1 MTQLTQLKGVGEKT
15 RELFEKL
22 DIHTVEDL
30 LTYYPRDYDV
40 YQPPITI
47 GEIDNKIV
55 VAIEGIIIKKPD
67 IQKKGKLQVIH
78 GLIRDSRGEILPAVW
93 FNMPFLR
100 QTLQPGFRYVFR
112 GRLKR
117 IGNNMELQQ
126 PEIFPLGKYEEKLL
140 SMQPIYALTKG
151 VTNHLIQKSVKTA
164 LEQNLVLEEFL
175 PVQIRQRYKL
185 MDKMEA
191 IRLLHFP
198 KDRESLHRA
207 RHRLV
212 FDEFFLFLYALQK
225 IKERGITAK
234 SPYVIMPHKETE
246 ELQQKL
252 PFQLTH
258 GQQKALSQIRRDLGS
273 ANVMNRLIQGD
284 VGSGKTILC
293 VLALMDVILEG
304 YQGALMAP
312 TEVLARQHYISI
324 KEMFA
329 HYSVPI
335 KLQLLTGS
343 MTAKE
348 KRMAYEKIERGEAQ
362 LIIGTHALIQEKVV
376 YKNLALVVT
385 DEQHRFGVRQRENLA
400 HKGNLPHIM
409 VMSATPIPRSLAIVL
424 YGDLDVSVIK
434 ELPADRLPI
443 KNCVVDASFRPNAY
457 HFISKQVAQGHQAY
471 VICPMVEENEELD
484 IENVIDY
491 AKMLKEQLPPSIVV
505 QYLHGK
511 MKNEMKNQIMEEFA
525 SGKIHV
531 LVSTTVVEVGVN
543 VPNATVM
550 MVENAERFGLAG
562 LHQLRGRVGRGSAQ
576 SYCIFVSGSKK
587 KETMERLEILNRS
600 NDGFEIAREDL
611 KLRGPGDFFG
621 MRQSGD
627 MDFRI
632 GNIYTDV
639 DVLSEVSEILK
650 EIKAGKLEMDTAQW
664 QTLNTVLEQYQK
676 HSMEKL
682 NL

>member
-1 MTQLTQLKGVGEKT
+1 MQLTQLKGVGEKT

-22 DIHTVEDL
+22 GIHTVEDL
-30 LTYYPRDYDV
+30 LTYYPRDYDE

-55 VAIEGIIIKKPD
+55 AAIEGVIVKKLD
-67 IQKKGKLQVIH
+67 IQRKGKLQVIK
-78 GLIRDSRGEILPAVW
+78 GLIRDNRGETLPVTW

-117 IGNNMELQQ
+117 MGNEIQLQQ
-126 PEIFPLGKYEEKLL
+126 PETFPLGKYEEKLL
-140 SMQPIYALTKG
+140 SMQPVYSLTKG
-151 VTNHLIQKSVKTA
+151 VTNHLIQKCIRTA
-164 LEQNLVLEEFL
+164 LEQGIVLDEFL
-175 PVQIRQRYKL
+175 PVHIRQNYNLIGR
-185 MDKMEA
+185 MEA
-191 IRLLHFP
+191 VEMLHFP
-198 KDRESLHRA
+198 KDRDGLHRA

-212 FDEFFLFLYALQK
+212 FDEFFLFLYTLQTM
-225 IKERGITAK
+225 KESGVTAK
-234 SPYVIMPHKETE
+234 SPYVIVPAKQTE
-246 ELQQKL
+246 EFQRKL
-252 PFQLTH
+252 PFELTR
-258 GQQKALSQIRRDLGS
+258 GQQKALSQIRSDLGS

-284 VGSGKTILC
+284 VGSGKTILS
-293 VLALMDVILEG
+293 VLALMDVIFAG

-324 KEMFA
+324 KEMFDE
-329 HYSVPI
+329 YNVPI
-335 KLQLLTGS
+335 QIQLLTGS

-348 KRMAYEKIERGEAQ
+348 KRMAYEEIEQGRAP
-362 LIIGTHALIQEKVV
+362 LSVGTHALIQEKVI
-376 YKNLALVVT
+376 YQNLALVVT

-400 HKGNLPHIM
+400 QKGNSPHIM

-424 YGDLDVSVIK
+424 YGDLDVSVIR
-434 ELPADRLPI
+434 ELPANRLPI
-443 KNCVVDASFRPNAY
+443 KNCVVDTSFRPNAY
-457 HFISKQVAQGHQAY
+457 QFITKQAAQGHQAY
-471 VICPMVEENEELD
+471 IICPMVEENEELD

-491 AKMLKEQLPPSIVV
+491 AKMLEEQLPSTVRV

-511 MKNEMKNQIMEEFA
+511 MKNDLKNQIMEDFA
-525 SGKIHV
+525 KGEIQV

-587 KETMERLEILNRS
+587 KETMDRLEILNHS

-632 GNIYTDV
+632 GNIYTDA
-639 DVLSEVSEILK
+639 DVLGEVSQVLK
-650 EIKAGKLEMDTAQW
+650 ELKEDKWDIEEEQW
-664 QTLNTVLEQYQK
+664 QVLHTVLEQYQK
-676 HSMEKL
+676 NSLEKL
-682 NL
+682 NI

>member
-1 MTQLTQLKGVGEKT
+1 MQLTQLKGVGEKT

-22 DIHTVEDL
+22 GIHTVEDL
-30 LTYYPRDYDV
+30 LTYYPRDYDE

-55 VAIEGIIIKKPD
+55 AAIEGVIVKKLD
-67 IQKKGKLQVIH
+67 IQRKGKLQVIK
-78 GLIRDSRGEILPAVW
+78 GLIRDNRGETLPVTW

-117 IGNNMELQQ
+117 MGNEIQLQQ
-126 PEIFPLGKYEEKLL
+126 PETFPLGKYEEKLL
-140 SMQPIYALTKG
+140 SMQPVYSLTKG
-151 VTNHLIQKSVKTA
+151 VTNHLIQKCIRTA
-164 LEQNLVLEEFL
+164 LEQGIVLDEFL
-175 PVQIRQRYKL
+175 PVHIRQNYNLIGR
-185 MDKMEA
+185 MEA
-191 IRLLHFP
+191 VEMLHFP
-198 KDRESLHRA
+198 KDRDGLHRA

-212 FDEFFLFLYALQK
+212 FDEFFLFLYTLQTM
-225 IKERGITAK
+225 KESGVTAK
-234 SPYVIMPHKETE
+234 SPYVIVPAKQTE
-246 ELQQKL
+246 EFQRKL
-252 PFQLTH
+252 PFELTR
-258 GQQKALSQIRRDLGS
+258 GQQKALSQIRSDLGS

-284 VGSGKTILC
+284 VGSGKTILS
-293 VLALMDVILEG
+293 VLALMDVIFAG

-324 KEMFA
+324 KEMFDE
-329 HYSVPI
+329 YNVPI
-335 KLQLLTGS
+335 QIQLLTGS

-348 KRMAYEKIERGEAQ
+348 KRMAYEEIEQGRAQ
-362 LIIGTHALIQEKVV
+362 LIVGTHALIQEKVI
-376 YKNLALVVT
+376 YQNLALVVT

-400 HKGNLPHIM
+400 QKGNSPHIM

-424 YGDLDVSVIK
+424 YGDLDVSVIR
-434 ELPADRLPI
+434 ELPANRLPI
-443 KNCVVDASFRPNAY
+443 KNCVVDTSFRPNAY
-457 HFISKQVAQGHQAY
+457 QFITKQAAQGHQAY
-471 VICPMVEENEELD
+471 IICPMVEENEELD

-491 AKMLKEQLPPSIVV
+491 AKMLEEQLPSTVRV

-511 MKNEMKNQIMEEFA
+511 MKNDLKNQIMEDFA
-525 SGKIHV
+525 RGEIQV

-587 KETMERLEILNRS
+587 KETMDRLEILNHS

-632 GNIYTDV
+632 GNIYTDA
-639 DVLSEVSEILK
+639 DVLGEVSQVLK
-650 EIKAGKLEMDTAQW
+650 ELKEDKWDIEEGQW
-664 QTLNTVLEQYQK
+664 QVLHAVLEQYQK
-676 HSMEKL
+676 NSLEKL
-682 NL
+682 NI

>member
-1 MTQLTQLKGVGEKT
+1 MQLTQLKGVGEKT

-22 DIHTVEDL
+22 GIHTVEDL
-30 LTYYPRDYDV
+30 LTYYPRDYDE

-55 VAIEGIIIKKPD
+55 AAIEGVIVKKLD
-67 IQKKGKLQVIH
+67 IQRKGKLQVIK
-78 GLIRDSRGEILPAVW
+78 GLIRDNRGETLPVTW

-117 IGNNMELQQ
+117 MGNEIQLQQ
-126 PEIFPLGKYEEKLL
+126 PETFPLGKYEEKLL
-140 SMQPIYALTKG
+140 SMQPVYSLTKG
-151 VTNHLIQKSVKTA
+151 VTNHLIQKCIRTA
-164 LEQNLVLEEFL
+164 LEQGIVLDEFL
-175 PVQIRQRYKL
+175 PVHIRQNYNLIGR
-185 MDKMEA
+185 MEA
-191 IRLLHFP
+191 VEMLHFP
-198 KDRESLHRA
+198 KDRDGLHRA

-212 FDEFFLFLYALQK
+212 FDEFFLFLYTLQTM
-225 IKERGITAK
+225 KESGVTAK
-234 SPYVIMPHKETE
+234 SPYVIVPAKQTE
-246 ELQQKL
+246 EFQRKL
-252 PFQLTH
+252 PFELTR
-258 GQQKALSQIRRDLGS
+258 GQQKALSQIRSDLGS

-284 VGSGKTILC
+284 VGSGKTILS
-293 VLALMDVILEG
+293 VLALMDVIFAG

-324 KEMFA
+324 KEMFDE
-329 HYSVPI
+329 YNVPI
-335 KLQLLTGS
+335 QIQLLTGS

-348 KRMAYEKIERGEAQ
+348 KRMAYEEIEQGRAQ
-362 LIIGTHALIQEKVV
+362 LIVGTHALIQEKVI
-376 YKNLALVVT
+376 YQNLALVVT

-400 HKGNLPHIM
+400 QKGNSPHIM

-424 YGDLDVSVIK
+424 YGDLDVSVIR
-434 ELPADRLPI
+434 ELPANRLPI
-443 KNCVVDASFRPNAY
+443 KNCVVDTSFRPNAY
-457 HFISKQVAQGHQAY
+457 QFITKQAAQGHQAY
-471 VICPMVEENEELD
+471 IICPMVEENEELD

-491 AKMLKEQLPPSIVV
+491 AKMLEEQLPSTVRV

-511 MKNEMKNQIMEEFA
+511 MKNDLKNQIMEDFA
-525 SGKIHV
+525 KGEIQV

-587 KETMERLEILNRS
+587 KETMDRLEILNHS

-632 GNIYTDV
+632 GNIYTDA
-639 DVLSEVSEILK
+639 DVLGEVSQVLK
-650 EIKAGKLEMDTAQW
+650 ELKEDKWDIEEEQW
-664 QTLNTVLEQYQK
+664 QVLHTVLEQYQK
-676 HSMEKL
+676 NSLEKL
-682 NL
+682 NI

>member
-1 MTQLTQLKGVGEKT
+1 MQLTQLKGVGEKT

-22 DIHTVEDL
+22 GIHTVEDL
-30 LTYYPRDYDV
+30 LTYYPRDYDE

-55 VAIEGIIIKKPD
+55 AAIEGVIVKKLD
-67 IQKKGKLQVIH
+67 IQRKGKLQVIK
-78 GLIRDSRGEILPAVW
+78 GLIRDNRGETLPVTW

-117 IGNNMELQQ
+117 MGNEIQLQQ
-126 PEIFPLGKYEEKLL
+126 PETFPLGKYEEKLL
-140 SMQPIYALTKG
+140 SMQPVYSLTKG
-151 VTNHLIQKSVKTA
+151 VTNHLIQKCIRTA
-164 LEQNLVLEEFL
+164 LEQGIVLDEFL
-175 PVQIRQRYKL
+175 PVHIRQNYNLIGR
-185 MDKMEA
+185 MEA
-191 IRLLHFP
+191 VEMLHFP
-198 KDRESLHRA
+198 KDRDGLHRA

-212 FDEFFLFLYALQK
+212 FDEFFLFLYTLQTM
-225 IKERGITAK
+225 KESGVTAK
-234 SPYVIMPHKETE
+234 SPYVIVPAKQTE
-246 ELQQKL
+246 EFQRKL
-252 PFQLTH
+252 PFELTR
-258 GQQKALSQIRRDLGS
+258 GQQKALSQIRSDLGS
-273 ANVMNRLIQGD
+273 SNVMNRLIQGD
-284 VGSGKTILC
+284 VGSGKTILS
-293 VLALMDVILEG
+293 VLALMDVIFAG

-324 KEMFA
+324 KEMFDE
-329 HYSVPI
+329 YNVPI
-335 KLQLLTGS
+335 QIQLLTGS

-348 KRMAYEKIERGEAQ
+348 KRMAYEEIEQGRAQ
-362 LIIGTHALIQEKVV
+362 LIVGTHALIQEKVI
-376 YKNLALVVT
+376 YQNLALVVT
-385 DEQHRFGVRQRENLA
+385 DEQHRFGVRQRENFA
-400 HKGNLPHIM
+400 QKGNSPHIM

-424 YGDLDVSVIK
+424 YGDLDVSVIR
-434 ELPADRLPI
+434 ELPANRLPI
-443 KNCVVDASFRPNAY
+443 KNCVVDTSFRPNAY
-457 HFISKQVAQGHQAY
+457 QFITKQAAQGHQAY
-471 VICPMVEENEELD
+471 IICPMVEENEELD

-491 AKMLKEQLPPSIVV
+491 AKMLEEQLPSTVRV

-511 MKNEMKNQIMEEFA
+511 MKNDLKNQIMEDFA
-525 SGKIHV
+525 RGEIQV

-587 KETMERLEILNRS
+587 KETMDRLEILNHS

-632 GNIYTDV
+632 GNIYTDA
-639 DVLSEVSEILK
+639 DVLGEVSQVLK
-650 EIKAGKLEMDTAQW
+650 ELKEDKWDIEEEQW
-664 QTLNTVLEQYQK
+664 QVLHAVLEQYQK
-676 HSMEKL
+676 NSLEKL
-682 NL
+682 NI

>member
-1 MTQLTQLKGVGEKT
+1 MQLTQLKGVGEKT

-22 DIHTVEDL
+22 GIHTVEDL
-30 LTYYPRDYDV
+30 LTYYPRDYDE

-55 VAIEGIIIKKPD
+55 AAIEGVIVKKLD
-67 IQKKGKLQVIH
+67 IQRKGKLQVIK
-78 GLIRDSRGEILPAVW
+78 GLIRDNRGETLPVTW

-117 IGNNMELQQ
+117 MGNEIQLQQ
-126 PEIFPLGKYEEKLL
+126 PETFPLGKYEEKLL
-140 SMQPIYALTKG
+140 SMQPVYSLTKG
-151 VTNHLIQKSVKTA
+151 VTNHLIQKCIRTA
-164 LEQNLVLEEFL
+164 LEQGIVLDEFL
-175 PVQIRQRYKL
+175 PVHIRQNYNLTGR
-185 MDKMEA
+185 MEA
-191 IRLLHFP
+191 VEMLHFP
-198 KDRESLHRA
+198 KDRDGLHKA

-212 FDEFFLFLYALQK
+212 FDEFFLFLYTLQTM
-225 IKERGITAK
+225 KESGVTAK
-234 SPYVIMPHKETE
+234 SPYVIVPAKQTE
-246 ELQQKL
+246 EFQRKL
-252 PFQLTH
+252 PFELTR
-258 GQQKALSQIRRDLGS
+258 GQQKALSQIRSDLGS

-284 VGSGKTILC
+284 VGSGKTILS
-293 VLALMDVILEG
+293 VLALMDVIFAG

-324 KEMFA
+324 KEMFDE
-329 HYSVPI
+329 YNVSI
-335 KLQLLTGS
+335 QIQLLTGS

-348 KRMAYEKIERGEAQ
+348 KRMAYEEIEQGRAQ
-362 LIIGTHALIQEKVV
+362 LIVGTHALIQEKVI
-376 YKNLALVVT
+376 YQNLALVVT

-400 HKGNLPHIM
+400 QKGNSPHIM

-424 YGDLDVSVIK
+424 YGDLDVSVIR
-434 ELPADRLPI
+434 ELPANRLPI
-443 KNCVVDASFRPNAY
+443 KNCVVDTSFRPNAY
-457 HFISKQVAQGHQAY
+457 QFITKQAAQGHQAY
-471 VICPMVEENEELD
+471 IICPMVEENEELD

-491 AKMLKEQLPPSIVV
+491 AKMLEEQLPSTVRV

-511 MKNEMKNQIMEEFA
+511 MKNDLKNQIMEDFA
-525 SGKIHV
+525 RGEIQV

-587 KETMERLEILNRS
+587 KETMDRLEILNHS

-632 GNIYTDV
+632 GNIYTDA
-639 DVLSEVSEILK
+639 DVLGEVSQVLK
-650 EIKAGKLEMDTAQW
+650 ELKEDKWDIEEEQW
-664 QTLNTVLEQYQK
+664 QVLHTVLEQYQK
-676 HSMEKL
+676 NSLEKL
-682 NL
+682 NI

>member
-1 MTQLTQLKGVGEKT
+1 MQLTQLKGVGEKT

-22 DIHTVEDL
+22 GIHTVEDL
-30 LTYYPRDYDV
+30 LTYYPRDYDE

-55 VAIEGIIIKKPD
+55 AAIEGVIVKKLD
-67 IQKKGKLQVIH
+67 IQRKGKLQVIK
-78 GLIRDSRGEILPAVW
+78 GLIRDNRGETLPVTW

-117 IGNNMELQQ
+117 MGNEIQLQQ
-126 PEIFPLGKYEEKLL
+126 PETFPLGKYEEKLL
-140 SMQPIYALTKG
+140 SMQPVYSLTKG
-151 VTNHLIQKSVKTA
+151 VTNHLIQKCIRTA
-164 LEQNLVLEEFL
+164 LEQGIVLDEFL
-175 PVQIRQRYKL
+175 PVHIRQNYNLIGR
-185 MDKMEA
+185 MEA
-191 IRLLHFP
+191 VEMLHFP
-198 KDRESLHRA
+198 KDRDGLHRA

-212 FDEFFLFLYALQK
+212 FDEFFLFLYTLQTM
-225 IKERGITAK
+225 KESGVTAK
-234 SPYVIMPHKETE
+234 SPYVIVPAKQTE
-246 ELQQKL
+246 EFQRKL
-252 PFQLTH
+252 PFELTR
-258 GQQKALSQIRRDLGS
+258 GQQKALSQIRSDLGS

-284 VGSGKTILC
+284 VGSGKTILS
-293 VLALMDVILEG
+293 VLALMDVIFAG

-324 KEMFA
+324 KEMFDE
-329 HYSVPI
+329 YNVPI
-335 KLQLLTGS
+335 QIQLLTGS

-348 KRMAYEKIERGEAQ
+348 KRMAYEEIEQGRAQ
-362 LIIGTHALIQEKVV
+362 LIVGTHALIQEKVI
-376 YKNLALVVT
+376 YQNLALVVT

-400 HKGNLPHIM
+400 QKGNSPHIM

-424 YGDLDVSVIK
+424 YGDLDVSVIR
-434 ELPADRLPI
+434 ELPANRLPI
-443 KNCVVDASFRPNAY
+443 KNCVVDTSFRPNAY
-457 HFISKQVAQGHQAY
+457 QFITKQAAQGHQAY
-471 VICPMVEENEELD
+471 IICPMVEENEELD

-491 AKMLKEQLPPSIVV
+491 AKMLEEQLPSTVRV

-511 MKNEMKNQIMEEFA
+511 MKNDLKNEIMEDFA
-525 SGKIHV
+525 RGEIQV

-587 KETMERLEILNRS
+587 KETMDRLEILNHS

-632 GNIYTDV
+632 GNIYTDA
-639 DVLSEVSEILK
+639 DVLGEVSQVLK
-650 EIKAGKLEMDTAQW
+650 ELKEDKWDIEEEQW
-664 QTLNTVLEQYQK
+664 QVLHTK
-676 HSMEKL
+676 KILWKS
-682 NL
+682 

>member
-1 MTQLTQLKGVGEKT
+1 MQLTQLKGVGEKT

-22 DIHTVEDL
+22 GIHTVEDL
-30 LTYYPRDYDV
+30 LTYYPRDYDE

-55 VAIEGIIIKKPD
+55 AAIEGVIVKKLD
-67 IQKKGKLQVIH
+67 IQRKGKLQVIK
-78 GLIRDSRGEILPAVW
+78 GLIRDNRGETLPVTW

-117 IGNNMELQQ
+117 MGNEIQLQQ
-126 PEIFPLGKYEEKLL
+126 PETFPLGKYEEKLL
-140 SMQPIYALTKG
+140 SMQPVYSLTKG
-151 VTNHLIQKSVKTA
+151 VTNHLIQKCIRTA
-164 LEQNLVLEEFL
+164 LEQGIVLDEFL
-175 PVQIRQRYKL
+175 PVHIRQNYNLTGR
-185 MDKMEA
+185 MEA
-191 IRLLHFP
+191 VEMLHFP
-198 KDRESLHRA
+198 KDRDGLHRA

-212 FDEFFLFLYALQK
+212 FDEFFLFLYTLQTM
-225 IKERGITAK
+225 KESGVTAK
-234 SPYVIMPHKETE
+234 SPYVIVPAKQTE
-246 ELQQKL
+246 EFQRKL
-252 PFQLTH
+252 PFELTR
-258 GQQKALSQIRRDLGS
+258 GQQKALSQIRSDLGS

-284 VGSGKTILC
+284 VGSGKTILS
-293 VLALMDVILEG
+293 VLALMDVIFAG

-324 KEMFA
+324 KEMFDE
-329 HYSVPI
+329 YNVSI
-335 KLQLLTGS
+335 QIQLLTGS

-348 KRMAYEKIERGEAQ
+348 KRMAYEEIEQGRAQ
-362 LIIGTHALIQEKVV
+362 LIVGTHALIQEKVI
-376 YKNLALVVT
+376 YQNLALVVT

-400 HKGNLPHIM
+400 QKGNSPHIM

-424 YGDLDVSVIK
+424 YGDLDVSVIR
-434 ELPADRLPI
+434 ELPANRLPI
-443 KNCVVDASFRPNAY
+443 KNCVVDTSFRPNAY
-457 HFISKQVAQGHQAY
+457 QFITKQAAQGHQAY
-471 VICPMVEENEELD
+471 IICPMVEENEELD

-491 AKMLKEQLPPSIVV
+491 AKMLEEQLPSTVRV

-511 MKNEMKNQIMEEFA
+511 MKNDLKNQIMEDFA
-525 SGKIHV
+525 RGEIQV

-587 KETMERLEILNRS
+587 KETMDRLEILNHS

-632 GNIYTDV
+632 GNIYTDA
-639 DVLSEVSEILK
+639 DVLGEVSQVLK
-650 EIKAGKLEMDTAQW
+650 ELKEDKWDIEEEQW
-664 QTLNTVLEQYQK
+664 QVLHTVLEQYQK
-676 HSMEKL
+676 NSLEKL
-682 NL
+682 NI

>member
-1 MTQLTQLKGVGEKT
+1 MQLTQLKGVGEKT

-22 DIHTVEDL
+22 GIHTVEDL
-30 LTYYPRDYDV
+30 LTYYPRDYDE

-55 VAIEGIIIKKPD
+55 AAIEGVIVKKLD
-67 IQKKGKLQVIH
+67 IQRKGKLQVIK
-78 GLIRDSRGEILPAVW
+78 GLIRDNRGETLPVTW

-117 IGNNMELQQ
+117 MGNEIQLQQ
-126 PEIFPLGKYEEKLL
+126 PETFPLGKYEEKLL
-140 SMQPIYALTKG
+140 SMQPVYSLTKG
-151 VTNHLIQKSVKTA
+151 VTNHLIQKCIRTA
-164 LEQNLVLEEFL
+164 LEQGIVLDEFL
-175 PVQIRQRYKL
+175 PVHIRQNYNLIGR
-185 MDKMEA
+185 MEA
-191 IRLLHFP
+191 VEMLHFP
-198 KDRESLHRA
+198 KDRDGLHRA

-212 FDEFFLFLYALQK
+212 FDEFFLFLYTLQTM
-225 IKERGITAK
+225 KESGVTAK
-234 SPYVIMPHKETE
+234 SPYVIVPAKQTE
-246 ELQQKL
+246 EFQRKL
-252 PFQLTH
+252 PFELTR
-258 GQQKALSQIRRDLGS
+258 GQQKALSQIRSDLGS

-284 VGSGKTILC
+284 VGSGKTILS
-293 VLALMDVILEG
+293 VLALMDVIFAG

-312 TEVLARQHYISI
+312 IEVLARQHYISI
-324 KEMFA
+324 KEMFDE
-329 HYSVPI
+329 YNVPI
-335 KLQLLTGS
+335 QIQLLTGS

-348 KRMAYEKIERGEAQ
+348 KRMAYEEIEQGRAQ
-362 LIIGTHALIQEKVV
+362 LIVGTHALIQEKVI
-376 YKNLALVVT
+376 YQNLALVVT

-400 HKGNLPHIM
+400 QKGNLPHIM

-424 YGDLDVSVIK
+424 YGDLDVSVIR
-434 ELPADRLPI
+434 ELPANRLPI
-443 KNCVVDASFRPNAY
+443 KNCVVDTSFRPNAY
-457 HFISKQVAQGHQAY
+457 QFITKQAAQGHQAY
-471 VICPMVEENEELD
+471 IICPMVEENEELD

-491 AKMLKEQLPPSIVV
+491 AKMLEEQLPSTVRV

-511 MKNEMKNQIMEEFA
+511 MKNDLKNQIMEDFA
-525 SGKIHV
+525 RGEIQV

-587 KETMERLEILNRS
+587 KETMDRLEILNHS

-632 GNIYTDV
+632 GNIYTDA
-639 DVLSEVSEILK
+639 DVLGEVSQVLK
-650 EIKAGKLEMDTAQW
+650 ELKEDKWDIEEEQW
-664 QTLNTVLEQYQK
+664 QVLHTVLEQYQK
-676 HSMEKL
+676 NSLEKL
-682 NL
+682 NI

>member
-1 MTQLTQLKGVGEKT
+1 MQLTQLKGVGEKT

-22 DIHTVEDL
+22 GIHTVEDL
-30 LTYYPRDYDV
+30 LTYYPRDYDE

-55 VAIEGIIIKKPD
+55 AAIEGVIVKKLD
-67 IQKKGKLQVIH
+67 IQRKGKLQVIK
-78 GLIRDSRGEILPAVW
+78 GLIRDNRGETLPVTW

-117 IGNNMELQQ
+117 MGNEIQLQQ
-126 PEIFPLGKYEEKLL
+126 PETFPLGKYEEKLL
-140 SMQPIYALTKG
+140 SMQPVYSLTKG
-151 VTNHLIQKSVKTA
+151 VTNHLIQKCIRTA
-164 LEQNLVLEEFL
+164 LEQGIVLDEFL
-175 PVQIRQRYKL
+175 PVHIRQNYNLTGR
-185 MDKMEA
+185 MEA
-191 IRLLHFP
+191 VEMLHFP
-198 KDRESLHRA
+198 KDRDGLHRA

-212 FDEFFLFLYALQK
+212 FDEFFLFLYTLQTM
-225 IKERGITAK
+225 KESGVTAK
-234 SPYVIMPHKETE
+234 SPYVIVPAKQTE
-246 ELQQKL
+246 EFQRKL
-252 PFQLTH
+252 PFELTR
-258 GQQKALSQIRRDLGS
+258 GQQKALSQIRSDLGS

-284 VGSGKTILC
+284 VGSGKTILS
-293 VLALMDVILEG
+293 VLALMDVIFAG

-324 KEMFA
+324 KEMFDE
-329 HYSVPI
+329 YNVPI
-335 KLQLLTGS
+335 QIQLLTGS

-348 KRMAYEKIERGEAQ
+348 KRMAYEEIEQGRAQ
-362 LIIGTHALIQEKVV
+362 LIVGTHALIQEKVI
-376 YKNLALVVT
+376 YQNLALVVT

-400 HKGNLPHIM
+400 QKGNSPHIM

-424 YGDLDVSVIK
+424 YGDLDVSVIR
-434 ELPADRLPI
+434 ELPANRLPI
-443 KNCVVDASFRPNAY
+443 KNCVVDTSFRPNAY
-457 HFISKQVAQGHQAY
+457 QFITKQAAQGHQAY
-471 VICPMVEENEELD
+471 IICPMVEENEELD

-491 AKMLKEQLPPSIVV
+491 AKMLEEQLPSTVRV

-511 MKNEMKNQIMEEFA
+511 MKNDLKNQIMEDFA
-525 SGKIHV
+525 KGEIQV

-587 KETMERLEILNRS
+587 KETMDRLEILNHS

-632 GNIYTDV
+632 GNIYTDA
-639 DVLSEVSEILK
+639 DVLGEVSQVLK
-650 EIKAGKLEMDTAQW
+650 ELKEDKWDIEEEQW
-664 QTLNTVLEQYQK
+664 QVLHTVLEQYQK
-676 HSMEKL
+676 NSLEKL
-682 NL
+682 NI

>member
-1 MTQLTQLKGVGEKT
+1 MQLTQLKGVGEKT

-22 DIHTVEDL
+22 GIHTVEDL
-30 LTYYPRDYDV
+30 LTYYPRDYDE

-55 VAIEGIIIKKPD
+55 AAIEGVIVKKLD
-67 IQKKGKLQVIH
+67 IQRKGKLQVIK
-78 GLIRDSRGEILPAVW
+78 GLIRDNRGETLPVTW

-117 IGNNMELQQ
+117 MGNEIQLQQ
-126 PEIFPLGKYEEKLL
+126 PETFPLGKYEEKLL
-140 SMQPIYALTKG
+140 SMQPVYSLTKG
-151 VTNHLIQKSVKTA
+151 VTNHLIQKCIRTA
-164 LEQNLVLEEFL
+164 LEQGIVLDEFL
-175 PVQIRQRYKL
+175 PVHIRQNYNLIGR
-185 MDKMEA
+185 MEA
-191 IRLLHFP
+191 VEMLHFP
-198 KDRESLHRA
+198 KDRDGLHRA

-212 FDEFFLFLYALQK
+212 FDEFFLFLYTLQTM
-225 IKERGITAK
+225 KESGVTAK
-234 SPYVIMPHKETE
+234 SPYVIVPAKQTE
-246 ELQQKL
+246 EFQRKL
-252 PFQLTH
+252 PFELTR
-258 GQQKALSQIRRDLGS
+258 GQQKALSQIRSDLGS

-284 VGSGKTILC
+284 VGSGKTILS
-293 VLALMDVILEG
+293 VLALMDVIFAG

-324 KEMFA
+324 KEMFDE
-329 HYSVPI
+329 YNVPI
-335 KLQLLTGS
+335 QIQLLTGS

-348 KRMAYEKIERGEAQ
+348 KRMAYEEIEQGRAQ
-362 LIIGTHALIQEKVV
+362 LIVGTHALIQEKVI
-376 YKNLALVVT
+376 YQNLALVVT

-400 HKGNLPHIM
+400 QKGNSPHIM
-409 VMSATPIPRSLAIVL
+409 VMSATPIPRSLAFVL
-424 YGDLDVSVIK
+424 YGDLDVSVIR
-434 ELPADRLPI
+434 ELPANRLPI
-443 KNCVVDASFRPNAY
+443 KNCVVDTSFRPNAY
-457 HFISKQVAQGHQAY
+457 QFITKQAAQGHQAY
-471 VICPMVEENEELD
+471 IICPMVEENEELD

-491 AKMLKEQLPPSIVV
+491 AKMLEEQLPSTVRV

-511 MKNEMKNQIMEEFA
+511 MKNDLKNQIMEDFA
-525 SGKIHV
+525 KGEIQV

-587 KETMERLEILNRS
+587 KETMDRLEILNHS

-632 GNIYTDV
+632 GNIYTDA
-639 DVLSEVSEILK
+639 DVLGEVSQVLK
-650 EIKAGKLEMDTAQW
+650 ELKEDKWDIEEEQW
-664 QTLNTVLEQYQK
+664 QVLHTVLEQYQK
-676 HSMEKL
+676 NSLEKL
-682 NL
+682 NI

>member
-1 MTQLTQLKGVGEKT
+1 MQLTQLKGVGEKT

-22 DIHTVEDL
+22 GIHTVEDL
-30 LTYYPRDYDV
+30 LTYYPRDYDE

-55 VAIEGIIIKKPD
+55 AAIEGVIVKKLD
-67 IQKKGKLQVIH
+67 IQRKGKLQVIK
-78 GLIRDSRGEILPAVW
+78 GLIRDNRGETLPVTW

-117 IGNNMELQQ
+117 MGNEIQLQQ
-126 PEIFPLGKYEEKLL
+126 PETFPLGKYEEKLL
-140 SMQPIYALTKG
+140 SMQPVYSLTKG
-151 VTNHLIQKSVKTA
+151 VTNHLIQKCIRTA
-164 LEQNLVLEEFL
+164 LEQGIVLDEFL
-175 PVQIRQRYKL
+175 PVHIRQNYNLIGR
-185 MDKMEA
+185 MEA
-191 IRLLHFP
+191 VEMLHFP
-198 KDRESLHRA
+198 KDRDGLHRA

-212 FDEFFLFLYALQK
+212 FDEFFLFLYTLQTM
-225 IKERGITAK
+225 KESGVTAK
-234 SPYVIMPHKETE
+234 SPYVIVPAKQTE
-246 ELQQKL
+246 EFQRKL
-252 PFQLTH
+252 PFELTR
-258 GQQKALSQIRRDLGS
+258 GQQKALSQIRSDLGS
-273 ANVMNRLIQGD
+273 SNVMNRLIQGD
-284 VGSGKTILC
+284 VGSGKTILS
-293 VLALMDVILEG
+293 VLALMDVIFAG

-324 KEMFA
+324 KEMFDE
-329 HYSVPI
+329 YNVPI
-335 KLQLLTGS
+335 QIQLLTGS

-348 KRMAYEKIERGEAQ
+348 KRMAYEEIEQGRAQ
-362 LIIGTHALIQEKVV
+362 LIVGTHALIQEKVI
-376 YKNLALVVT
+376 YQNLALVVT

-400 HKGNLPHIM
+400 QKGNSPHIM

-424 YGDLDVSVIK
+424 YGDLDVSVIR
-434 ELPADRLPI
+434 ELPANRLPI
-443 KNCVVDASFRPNAY
+443 KNCVVDTSFRPNAY
-457 HFISKQVAQGHQAY
+457 QFITKQAAQGHQAY
-471 VICPMVEENEELD
+471 IICPMVEENEELD

-491 AKMLKEQLPPSIVV
+491 AKMLEEQLPSTVRV

-511 MKNEMKNQIMEEFA
+511 MKNDLKNQIMEDFA
-525 SGKIHV
+525 RGEIQV

-587 KETMERLEILNRS
+587 KETMDRLEILNHS

-632 GNIYTDV
+632 GNIYTDA
-639 DVLSEVSEILK
+639 DVLGEVSQVLK
-650 EIKAGKLEMDTAQW
+650 ELKEDKWDIEEEQW
-664 QTLNTVLEQYQK
+664 QVLHAVLEQYQK
-676 HSMEKL
+676 NSLEKL
-682 NL
+682 NI

>member
-1 MTQLTQLKGVGEKT
+1 MQLTQLKGVGEKT

-22 DIHTVEDL
+22 GIHTVEDL
-30 LTYYPRDYDV
+30 LTYYPRDYDE

-55 VAIEGIIIKKPD
+55 AAIEGVIVKKLD
-67 IQKKGKLQVIH
+67 IQRKGKLQVIK
-78 GLIRDSRGEILPAVW
+78 GLIRDNRGETLPVTW

-117 IGNNMELQQ
+117 MGNEIQLQQ
-126 PEIFPLGKYEEKLL
+126 PETFPLGKYEEKLL
-140 SMQPIYALTKG
+140 SMQPVYSLTKG
-151 VTNHLIQKSVKTA
+151 VTNHLIQKCIRTA
-164 LEQNLVLEEFL
+164 LEQGIVLDEFL
-175 PVQIRQRYKL
+175 PVHIRQNYNLIGR
-185 MDKMEA
+185 MEA
-191 IRLLHFP
+191 VEMLHFP
-198 KDRESLHRA
+198 KDRDGLHRA

-212 FDEFFLFLYALQK
+212 FDEFFLFLYTLQTM
-225 IKERGITAK
+225 KESGVTAK
-234 SPYVIMPHKETE
+234 SPYVIVPAKQTE
-246 ELQQKL
+246 EFQRKL
-252 PFQLTH
+252 PFELTR
-258 GQQKALSQIRRDLGS
+258 GQQKALSQIRSDLGS

-284 VGSGKTILC
+284 VGSGKTILS
-293 VLALMDVILEG
+293 VLALMDVIFAG

-324 KEMFA
+324 KEMFDE
-329 HYSVPI
+329 YNVPI
-335 KLQLLTGS
+335 QIQLLTGS

-348 KRMAYEKIERGEAQ
+348 KRMAYEEIEQGRAQ
-362 LIIGTHALIQEKVV
+362 LIVGTHALIQEKVI
-376 YKNLALVVT
+376 YQNLALVVT
-385 DEQHRFGVRQRENLA
+385 DEQHQFGVRQRENLA
-400 HKGNLPHIM
+400 QKGNSPHIM

-424 YGDLDVSVIK
+424 YGDLDVSVIR
-434 ELPADRLPI
+434 ELPANRLPI
-443 KNCVVDASFRPNAY
+443 KNCVVDTSFRPNAY
-457 HFISKQVAQGHQAY
+457 QFITKQAAQGHQAY
-471 VICPMVEENEELD
+471 IICPMVEENEELD

-491 AKMLKEQLPPSIVV
+491 AKMLEEQLPSTVRV

-511 MKNEMKNQIMEEFA
+511 MKNDLKNQIMEDFA
-525 SGKIHV
+525 KGEIQV

-587 KETMERLEILNRS
+587 KETMDRLEILNHS

-632 GNIYTDV
+632 GNIYTDA
-639 DVLSEVSEILK
+639 DVLGEVSQVLK
-650 EIKAGKLEMDTAQW
+650 ELKEDKWDIEEEQW
-664 QTLNTVLEQYQK
+664 QVLHTVLEQYQK
-676 HSMEKL
+676 NSLEKL
-682 NL
+682 NI

>member
-1 MTQLTQLKGVGEKT
+1 MQLTQLKGVGEKT

-22 DIHTVEDL
+22 GIHTVEDL
-30 LTYYPRDYDV
+30 LTYYPRDYDE

-55 VAIEGIIIKKPD
+55 AAIEGVIVKKLD
-67 IQKKGKLQVIH
+67 IQRKGKLQVIK
-78 GLIRDSRGEILPAVW
+78 GLIRDNRGETLPVTW

-117 IGNNMELQQ
+117 MGNEIQLQQ
-126 PEIFPLGKYEEKLL
+126 PETFPLGKYEEKLL
-140 SMQPIYALTKG
+140 SMQPVYSLTKG
-151 VTNHLIQKSVKTA
+151 VTNHLIQKCIRTA
-164 LEQNLVLEEFL
+164 LEQGIVLDEFL
-175 PVQIRQRYKL
+175 PVHIRQNYNLIGR
-185 MDKMEA
+185 MEA
-191 IRLLHFP
+191 VEMLHFP
-198 KDRESLHRA
+198 KDRDGLHRA

-212 FDEFFLFLYALQK
+212 FDEFFLFLYTLQTM
-225 IKERGITAK
+225 KESGVTAK
-234 SPYVIMPHKETE
+234 SPYVIVPAKQTE
-246 ELQQKL
+246 EFQRKL
-252 PFQLTH
+252 PFELTR
-258 GQQKALSQIRRDLGS
+258 GQQKALSQIRSDLGS

-284 VGSGKTILC
+284 VGSGKTILS
-293 VLALMDVILEG
+293 VLALMDVIFAG

-324 KEMFA
+324 KEMFDE
-329 HYSVPI
+329 YNVPI
-335 KLQLLTGS
+335 QIQLLTGS

-348 KRMAYEKIERGEAQ
+348 KRMAYEEIEQGRAQ
-362 LIIGTHALIQEKVV
+362 LIVGTHALIQEKVI
-376 YKNLALVVT
+376 YQNLALVVT

-400 HKGNLPHIM
+400 QKGNSPHIM

-424 YGDLDVSVIK
+424 YGDLDVSVIR
-434 ELPADRLPI
+434 ELPANRLPI
-443 KNCVVDASFRPNAY
+443 KNCVVDTSFRPNAY
-457 HFISKQVAQGHQAY
+457 QFITKQAAQGHQAY
-471 VICPMVEENEELD
+471 IICPMVEENEELD

-491 AKMLKEQLPPSIVV
+491 AKMLEEQLPSTVRV

-511 MKNEMKNQIMEEFA
+511 MKNDLKNEIMEDFA
-525 SGKIHV
+525 RGEIQV

-587 KETMERLEILNRS
+587 KETMDRLEILNHS

-632 GNIYTDV
+632 GNIYTDA
-639 DVLSEVSEILK
+639 DVLGEVSQVLK
-650 EIKAGKLEMDTAQW
+650 ELKEDKWDIEEEQW
-664 QTLNTVLEQYQK
+664 QVLHTVLEQYK
-676 HSMEKL
+676 KNSLEKL
-682 NL
+682 NI